1 MKTNAN
7 DICCCGQV
15 KAYIDCCG
23 RYIDAGELPETAEK
37 LMRSRY
43 TAYVLGRTDF
53 LLATWHPHT
62 RPVSLAL
69 TTQQKW
75 LDLSVKKYEQLSPEH
90 AVVEFV
96 ARYKVAGRT
105 HCLHEISRFV
115 FERGRWL
122 YVEGEFI

>member
-1 MKTNAN
+1 MKTGAN

-53 LLATWHPHT
+53 LLATWHPNT
-62 RPVSLAL
+62 RPV
-69 TTQQKW
+69 
-75 LDLSVKKYEQLSPEH
+75 
-90 AVVEFV
+90 
-96 ARYKVAGRT
+96 
-105 HCLHEISRFV
+105 
-115 FERGRWL
+115 
-122 YVEGEFI
+122 